1 MSDLHEGDNRSV
13 PLNPR
18 INLALSLEEV
28 TKSYHGTPPVHA
40 LNKVSLSV
48 EHGEFLGIVGAS
60 GSGKSTLLHVIGTL
74 SRPTTGSVYING
86 WPTEGMSDGELSG
99 LRAKHVGFVF
109 QEFFLLSGLSAVEN
123 VANGLLY
130 SGIGITERLNRSEEM
145 LERVGLGHR
154 LNHRPSEMSGGEQ
167 QRVAVARALVHD
179 PSFVLADE
187 PTGNLDSVST
197 EALMKLFYELNAEGT
212 TITLITHDREVAE
225 QFPRRVELK
234 DGRIEFDS
242 TSGRAA

>member
-1 MSDLHEGDNRSV
+1 MTNTTSADRRLALGNSRVH
-13 PLNPR
+13 
-18 INLALSLEEV
+18 LALSLEEV
-28 TKSYHGTPPVHA
+28 TKSYQGTPPVHA
-40 LNKVSLSV
+40 LSEVSLSV

-86 WPTEGMSDGELSG
+86 WPTDGMSDAELSG

-130 SGIGITERLNRSEEM
+130 SGIGITERLDRSEQM

-154 LNHRPSEMSGGEQ
+154 LTHKPSEMSGGEQ
-167 QRVAVARALVHD
+167 QRVAVARALVHE

-197 EALMKLFYELNAEGT
+197 DALMRLFYELNAEGT
-212 TITLITHDREVAE
+212 TIILITHDREVAE

-242 TSGRAA
+242 TYGGAS